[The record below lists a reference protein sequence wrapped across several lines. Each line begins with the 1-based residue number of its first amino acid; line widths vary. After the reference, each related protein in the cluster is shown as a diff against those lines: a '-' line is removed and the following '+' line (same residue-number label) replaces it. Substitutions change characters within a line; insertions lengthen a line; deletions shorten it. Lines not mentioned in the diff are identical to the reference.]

1 MLKPLITLQSVSL
14 VPQFLLPFW
23 NCRDLKHHRNVVQR
37 SSLQPG
43 QEQPNASPLEAP
55 VVGGLSTKQQKG
67 KMCVE
72 ERGHESHWKQR
83 WQGLEPRATGLN
95 GLVLNVVL
103 NHLAT
108 EKVNMGWGEKIQ
120 VWKEWCLQKE
130 RQQRRQEHQGS
141 AFGIA
146 GGQKGGLG

>member
-1 MLKPLITLQSVSL
+1 MIIIIPVVTIQSGCLGMRRCAALPRACLISAWKYAPLKLEDTPIVIQSSLNMLKPLITLQSVSL

-55 VVGGLSTKQQKG
+55 VMGGLSTKQQKG

-72 ERGHESHWKQR
+72 ERGHQSHWKQR
-83 WQGLEPRATGLN
+83 WQGLEPRA
-95 GLVLNVVL
+95 
-103 NHLAT
+103 
-108 EKVNMGWGEKIQ
+108 IP
-120 VWKEWCLQKE
+120 
-130 RQQRRQEHQGS
+130 QGS
-141 AFGIA
+141 V
-146 GGQKGGLG
+146 GLY